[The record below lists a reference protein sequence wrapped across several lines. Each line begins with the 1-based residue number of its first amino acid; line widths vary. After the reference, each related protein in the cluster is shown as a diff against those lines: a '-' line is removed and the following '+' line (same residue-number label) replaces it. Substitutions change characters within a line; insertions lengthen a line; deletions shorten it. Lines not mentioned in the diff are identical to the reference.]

1 MSRLIFLFRILRG
14 RLISCRSLI
23 FVLLFCGGG
32 LAPAY
37 ADSDLTPLQAAVQ
50 EKVTQLKLPPTQ
62 KVLDTI
68 DLSEFPPATR
78 IDWMRGQ
85 QFLMTC
91 TGKENV
97 PSPTDPDKAAGSVAA
112 MIFYRLDVEKRT
124 LGIIGTQQQFH
135 DPKEFQGWHI
145 LDVEHALLLFP
156 FSAPAQFEPLAAVY
170 RLNTPGGLAVQPYR
184 SVNRGFLDKVL
195 FAQLANSHQAHP
207 ALEIRDGQGRII
219 INSPVLDTLSATAP
233 LQDCG
238 IASDHNSFSGLLGIK
253 GSNGEFQK
261 LAYYVLPRNAPNAS
275 SGAHLHWLTNLNPL
289 LVEPSTKT
297 TLEDKGFVFP
307 VVAAAQPGTFYYWRH
322 QQIKTVASPETIDFY
337 ACMQHKGDNPE
348 QVVDWLAFY
357 LPSKQGQA
365 MLLDSKTTTWQP
377 VASQTGKTPAP
388 GQLPPIPL
396 LTCSPD
402 GKTLVLSHA
411 WDLFCISVQ

>member
-1 MSRLIFLFRILRG
+1 MNHSIMLFFRIWGVWLS
-14 RLISCRSLI
+14 SCHSFI
-23 FVLLFCGGG
+23 FVLLFCGVS

-37 ADSDLTPLQAAVQ
+37 ADSDLTPLQAVVQ
-50 EKVTQLKLPPTQ
+50 EKAAQIKLLPTQ
-62 KVLDTI
+62 MVLGSI

-85 QFLMTC
+85 QFLMIC
-91 TGKENV
+91 AGKENV
-97 PSPTDPDKAAGSVAA
+97 PSPTDPDQAAGSVAA
-112 MIFYRLDVEKRT
+112 MIFYRLDVEKHT

-145 LDVEHALLLFP
+145 LDVEHALFLFP

-207 ALEIRDGQGRII
+207 TLEIRDGLGRII
-219 INSPVLDTLSATAP
+219 IRSPVLDTLPAAAQF
-233 LQDCG
+233 QDCG
-238 IASDHNSFSGLLGIK
+238 IASGDNSFLGLLGVT
-253 GSNGEFQK
+253 GSSGEFQK
-261 LAYYVLPRNAPNAS
+261 LAYYALPRHAPDAS
-275 SGAHLHWLTNLNPL
+275 IGTHLHWLTNPL
-289 LVEPSTKT
+289 LIEPSIKT
-297 TLEDKGFVFP
+297 SIEDKGFVFP
-307 VVAAAQPGTFYYWRH
+307 VVAAVQPGTFYYWRH

-348 QVVDWLAFY
+348 QVVDWIAFY
-357 LPSKQGQA
+357 LPNKQGQA

-377 VASQTGKTPAP
+377 VTSQTGKTPAP
-388 GQLPPIPL
+388 GQLPPLPL
-396 LTCSPD
+396 LACAPD

-411 WDLFCISVQ
+411 WDLFCVSIK